1 MQIFVKSDL
10 TRVLDVTPA
19 TSMAE
24 ISALVEEHFG
34 VPACRQY
41 LRTTSGSILEAR
53 MHDKTLAQCGIM
65 HGDQLH
71 VGGRLL
77 GGIKNPSKIG
87 NKMKREKVYAQYK
100 ELKKA
105 EKRKCDLKRQKKW
118 KH

>member
-19 TSMAE
+19 TRLAE

-53 MHDKTLAQCGIM
+53 MYDKSLAECGIM

-71 VGGRLL
+71 LSGRLL

-87 NKMKREKVYAQYK
+87 NKMRERRFMRNTKN
-100 ELKKA
+100 
-105 EKRKCDLKRQKKW
+105 
-118 KH
+118 